1 MQTDMMVN
9 NKHPVGTMQQHYH
22 FIGIG
27 GIGMGA
33 LASLLLSR
41 GETVSGSDMK
51 DGPMIHALVQ
61 HGAVVHLGH
70 DAGHVGLADKVVY
83 SSAIKDNNP
92 EIMSA
97 RAAGIPLMKR
107 AELLA
112 ELMDGATGVTVAG
125 AHGKTTTSSMIAH
138 MLLTVGW
145 KPTVAVGGV
154 IRGLDV
160 NAVLGSGQYFVA
172 ELDESDGSFPLFHPK
187 IPVVTNIDFEHVDY
201 YQTWANILQ
210 AYQRFLDQ
218 TQPDGTVI
226 ACGEDPRLMALLKD
240 SKRRVLSYGFHPQY
254 DLSATDIKVRMSE
267 KPQTVFTVIRDNR
280 PLAEVVLP
288 ALGDHNVLNA
298 LACLGVGLTL
308 GLDVPDIVQ
317 TLGTFPGVNR
327 RLQLKGR
334 AAGIAVYDDYGHH
347 PTEIRAVLNAAR
359 LLADKRLITVF
370 QPHRYSRTRFLL
382 EEFIPALAQTDVLF
396 ITDIYAASEEPL
408 AGISAEGLVARIRE
422 TGKEEA
428 HYIPR
433 ERIVPEL
440 CSVLEVGDTVLTLG
454 AGDIYKIGE
463 TLLASLP
470 TVANL

>member
-1 MQTDMMVN
+1 MKIDMMEN
-9 NKHPVGTMQQHYH
+9 RKQSVGAMQQHYH
-22 FIGIG
+22 FVGIG

-41 GETVSGSDMK
+41 GEAVSGSDAK

-61 HGAVVHLGH
+61 RGAVVHLGH
-70 DAGHVGLADKVVY
+70 DAGHVGQADKVVY

-92 EIMSA
+92 ELLSA

-112 ELMDGATGVTVAG
+112 ELMDGATGITVAG

-138 MLLTVGW
+138 MMLTAGL

-160 NAVLGSGQYFVA
+160 NAVLGSGRYFVA
-172 ELDESDGSFPLFHPK
+172 ELDESDGSFLLFHPK
-187 IPVVTNIDFEHVDY
+187 ISVVTNIDFEHVDY
-201 YQTWANILQ
+201 YKTWANILQ

-226 ACGEDPRLMALLKD
+226 ACGEDPRLMALLKN
-240 SKRRVLSYGFHPQY
+240 SGRKVLSYGFQPQQ
-254 DLSATDIKVRMSE
+254 DLSAAGIKVRMSE
-267 KPQTVFTVIRDNR
+267 KPQTVFSVLQNGRFLT
-280 PLAEVVLP
+280 EMTLP

-298 LACLGVGLTL
+298 LACLGVGIAL
-308 GLDVPDIVQ
+308 GLDVQDAVRA
-317 TLGTFPGVNR
+317 LGVFPGVNR

-359 LLADKRLITVF
+359 LLAGKRLITVF

-382 EEFIPALAQTDVLF
+382 EEFIQALTQTDVLF

-408 AGISAEGLVARIRE
+408 AGISGEGLVERIRE
-422 TGKEEA
+422 AGKETV
-428 HYIPR
+428 YYVPR
-433 ERIVPEL
+433 GRIVQEL
-440 CSVLEVGDTVLTLG
+440 SAILEVGDMVLTLG

-470 TVANL
+470 TVADL